1 MKRRRLR
8 RRRRPRLPHPRL
20 KFRRLLLKL
29 PRPLHMLRRRL
40 RLRHHLRRQR
50 RYPSNSQQSRRLLP
64 SRPHRAGCSAPALPL
79 AASRANPIIA
89 CGRCSAIAAASPR
102 RALSNQA
109 LKQRSGS
116 AKRQARSRSEAVA
129 QTNKRSRSEA
139 VARTIKRSSREAI
152 AQINNRPNARSTTRA
167 RLAVPQRSDPPT
179 FRAQARR
186 GAEALPCCR
195 EAPRD

>member
-1 MKRRRLR
+1 MLVRRLPVRTKRRRLR

-40 RLRHHLRRQR
+40 RLRHHFRRQR

-116 AKRQARSRSEAVA
+116 A
-129 QTNKRSRSEA
+129 NN
-139 VARTIKRSSREAI
+139 KRSSREAI